1 MSAARGKGS
10 RQKAFLRQPRK
21 KRPYGRFLLILGF
34 LFICYIYLGGDY
46 GLLKIFSQRR
56 EIENLQREISRLRA
70 EQQDLKQECLWLET
84 DTLYIEKKAREEL
97 GMVREGERV
106 YQFVP
111 KTDSTR
117 GKI

>member
-1 MSAARGKGS
+1 MSAARGKGG
-10 RQKAFLRQPRK
+10 RQKAFLRRPRK
-21 KRPYGRFLLILGF
+21 RRPYGRLLLLLGF
-34 LFICYIYLGGDY
+34 LFICHTYLGGDY
-46 GLLKIFSQRR
+46 GLLKMWSQHR
-56 EIENLQREISRLRA
+56 EIEKLKSEIHRLRA

-111 KTDSTR
+111 KADSIR

>member
-1 MSAARGKGS
+1 
-10 RQKAFLRQPRK
+10 
-21 KRPYGRFLLILGF
+21 LLLGF
-34 LFICYIYLGGDY
+34 LWICYVYLGGDY
-46 GLLKIFSQRR
+46 GLLKICSQRR
-56 EIENLQREISRLRA
+56 DIEKLKREISRLRA